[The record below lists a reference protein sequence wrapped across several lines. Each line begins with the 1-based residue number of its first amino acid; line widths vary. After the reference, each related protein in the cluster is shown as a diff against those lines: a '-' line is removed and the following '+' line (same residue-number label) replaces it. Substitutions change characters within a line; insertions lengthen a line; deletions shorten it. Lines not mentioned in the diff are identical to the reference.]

1 MITKLLKYI
10 KGYTLPTLLAPI
22 TVILE
27 VLIEVTIPFLMAK
40 IIDVGIE
47 NSDVNYV
54 TKMGAIMVGL
64 AMVSLCFGA
73 LSGRFASVAS
83 TGFAA
88 NVRKALF
95 EKIQDFSF
103 ANTDKFSTASLVM
116 RMTGDVNNVQM
127 AFMMMVRIMFRA
139 PVMLVM
145 ALLMAININAR
156 LSTVFLY
163 AVPFLG
169 IAMFLITKT
178 AFPRFEKMLTE
189 YDDMNASV
197 QENLIAA
204 RVVKAFVRK
213 DYENNKFTITA
224 EELRQAQI
232 NAEKVVVMG
241 APIMTLS
248 VYACILA
255 ILWFG
260 GAQVI
265 NETML
270 SGELI
275 TFITYV
281 SQIMISLM
289 MLAMIFVNL
298 VLSRASVVRIIEV
311 LEEKIDVTDE
321 NADESITLKDGS
333 IEFKDVSFSY
343 SKDPDKMTL
352 MDVNLSIASG
362 ETIGI
367 IGATGSAKT
376 TLVQLIPRLYDV
388 TKGNV
393 IVGGHDV
400 REYKLET
407 LRNEVAMV
415 LQKNVLFSG
424 TIKENILWGNEN
436 ATDEEIESACRAA
449 AAYDFI
455 MSFPDGYE
463 TDLGQGGVNVSGG
476 QKQRLCIARALL
488 KHPKITIL
496 DDSTSACD
504 TATDKAIR
512 EAFKK
517 ELKGMT
523 TIIIAQRIASVMDAD
538 RIVVMNDGRIEN
550 VGSHDE
556 LMKCSSIYR
565 EVFESQQ
572 KGGE

>member
-103 ANTDKFSTASLVM
+103 ANTDKFSTSSLVM